1 MAVAEGLG
9 CKALRVTGP
18 NQFKEAFARV
28 HVLMEEHRVPVGLEF
43 ILERVTN
50 IAMGT
55 ELDSVSEFEDIL
67 CLDPSISLRGSQDIT
82 A

>member
-1 MAVAEGLG
+1 MIPATQRSPTE
-9 CKALRVTGP
+9 C
-18 NQFKEAFARV
+18 FARA
-28 HVLMEEHRVPVGLEF
+28 HALIEEHRVPVVREF
-43 ILERVTN
+43 ILERATN

-67 CLDPSISLRGSQDIT
+67 CLDPSISRSGQDIT